1 MEDTLVDIFDGI
13 EVITDDEVNN
23 ISDKDIITIDEI
35 FSNQK
40 EEDNKEDIF
49 QINNVES
56 IEPVLVEKKAKV
68 LMIQIILLVAWIILT
83 VLIYFYGYDFFE
95 PFINVSQK

>member
-49 QINNVES
+49 QINNVET
-56 IEPVLVEKKAKV
+56 IEPVLVEKKDKV

-95 PFINVSQK
+95 PFIKVSQK

>member
-49 QINNVES
+49 QINNVET
-56 IEPVLVEKKAKV
+56 IEPVLVEKKDKV

-95 PFINVSQK
+95 PFIKVS

>member
-49 QINNVES
+49 QINNVET
-56 IEPVLVEKKAKV
+56 IEPVLVEKKDKV

>member
-35 FSNQK
+35 FNNQK

-49 QINNVES
+49 QINNVET
-56 IEPVLVEKKAKV
+56 IEPVLVEKKDKV

>member
-35 FSNQK
+35 FVHAAEYLEK
-40 EEDNKEDIF
+40 E
-49 QINNVES
+49 
-56 IEPVLVEKKAKV
+56 IEN
-68 LMIQIILLVAWIILT
+68 
-83 VLIYFYGYDFFE
+83 YG
-95 PFINVSQK
+95 K

>member
-49 QINNVES
+49 QINNVET
-56 IEPVLVEKKAKV
+56 IEPVLVEKKGKV